1 MNKELARIIEQSSSE
16 DLSEAQHTISA
27 ILETRR
33 NKAEEEAWRKLT
45 NAIKDYASTFGSI
58 KIIADDDAF
67 YMSGIDDYSSI
78 GEIRI
83 DFDQF

>member
-16 DLSEAQHTISA
+16 DLSEAQHTIST

-33 NKAEEEAWRKLT
+33 NKAKEEAWRKLT
-45 NAIKDYASTFGSI
+45 NAIKDYTSTFDSI
-58 KIIADDDAF
+58 EIIVDDDAF
-67 YMSGIDDYSSI
+67 YMSSIDDYSSI

-83 DFDQF
+83 DFN